1 MNVPNDGRPSNGW
14 TQAEEWVKRELDRLG
29 DGQDTLN
36 ARMNT
41 LIMWM
46 LAQTAAIVVAI
57 VIEVVRRHA

>member
-1 MNVPNDGRPSNGW
+1 MNAPNDGRPGNGW

-29 DGQDTLN
+29 DGQDALN
-36 ARMNT
+36 SRLNT

-57 VIEVVRRHA
+57 VVEFVRRKA